1 MSAFEVT
8 VTPPRG
14 GQPKRRTESR
24 EPTLVMLG
32 PFTPKA
38 TVIFEGVPVGKTARR
53 QLVVRNPYDGEIKVL
68 VTKIPKPEVN
78 LSLEWTSSDIAT
90 GDERMLDLVWSPS
103 KLLAIKEVLQMSDS
117 CGNRKE
123 ITLIMKSIELKK
135 AAPAKKNAPKV
146 AAAPVMPKLRLKL
159 KSPSPPKA
167 AVRRSV
173 LNRKKESPAKVTMV
187 APMPPKVAALKSS
200 NASNIFSSSAFNFSQ
215 VSEGGRRSEK
225 ENQSPGTPDGASKL
239 FNSIKFTPSN
249 GGEIADLADLPTPVN
264 FLRVDDFRF
273 ENIASIRKRL
283 SISPEVKL
291 AVPSNES
298 VLALKA
304 TPEVQ
309 IYKAGSPGRGQF
321 DPNCFSTVSKPPEPE
336 RTYLMVNEVTVT
348 AEKDSGARQLNFS
361 HDLELTEIVHMK
373 DSPLAALK
381 AAETVRAVD
390 RVSPCNEIQLVF
402 LEQLEAAFSE
412 QQNPQQPKVLN
423 KTQTVSP
430 YCTSPQLSMI
440 AEESLRDLGVTY
452 AASAAPETTHIHQK
466 TFKIASHESLVK
478 STSDDNIVKNL
489 TLELARSRPVPPTT
503 PGSMPNLNEDVD
515 DDDEARHIFKEH
527 EIRAQSSR
535 FNLHEVGRVSDE
547 MNQSAGKRRH
557 HLDRTDYDEEEE
569 EEEEL
574 CSMVISPPKRSKMSA
589 MSLGRMAPPP
599 PKARTAVRQ
608 SLQVTKSTASTRPLS
623 LKRPVPAAPTLAL
636 ARKLPSEEKR
646 IFLYDSDQH
655 LKTFI
660 NPDPFAATTTCD
672 PFLSVTM
679 YLDERAFERYERQL
693 KKWLN
698 ALVTIPADLDT
709 ESNKPLD
716 VGKLFDEVKGKQL
729 TLAPTK
735 ELISCHYY
743 RSRLEQLRNAGYGLY
758 TSEQVAGPLRKVRS
772 AIEKKSMVLR
782 TDRDLH
788 LDLVLQR
795 TILELLLCFNP
806 LWLRLGLEVTY
817 GELIELQ
824 SNRDIVGLST
834 FIVNRL
840 FRDRYEEAKG
850 SKAYSLSPAYA
861 EYMKKF
867 TFQKFLF
874 LLFFLD
880 TAKNSRLIRHN
891 PCLFVKNAP
900 YKETRE
906 ILIRFASHLIAG
918 IGDITKHLKR
928 FGYVLTHKQTF
939 LDEFDYAFENL
950 GVDLRDGIRL
960 TRVMEIILLRDD
972 LTQNLRVPSIS
983 RLQKIHNVNL
993 ALRALEE
1000 AEYQITG
1007 DITAKD
1013 ICDGH
1018 REKTLSLLWQIVY
1031 KFRAPKFNA
1040 AANVI
1045 RGWWRKNW
1053 LRVVIA
1059 RRIEEKRV
1067 KMRER
1072 AAVRIQAVWRRFRT
1086 RQWFRAMRE
1095 EKLQAVVILQ
1105 KYTRRYL
1112 AQKQAAQQY
1121 SSILRIQRWWRSI
1134 QQMRTVRSQYLLQR
1148 RAALLVQTSFRR
1160 FALARRI
1167 LAASTVIR
1175 TIKAEAL
1182 RRHQSAIVLQRVL
1195 RSYVVHRKLQAIVG
1209 AIVAFNRKKAVQ
1221 YRAAARIQAMARMV
1235 VVRREFVRLRSATI
1249 VIQQRW
1255 RECLLARRQR
1265 CEFVE
1270 LRQSA
1275 IVVQQRFR
1283 GLLLMRQVKTEYEVQ
1298 RSRVIFVQRKVRAKL
1313 ETRRVR
1319 GEFVQLRQSAV
1330 IVQRRFRALIAMRQ
1344 QRASY
1349 QDLRSAAIVLQQR
1362 FRARCDMKV
1371 QSTQFLRQRTAAQAI
1386 QRRFRANLAMR
1397 EQRGEFHRL
1406 RAACIT
1412 IQHHLR
1418 ATIAMKRQR
1427 VEFLSLQYS
1436 VMVVQRQFRANVAA
1450 RRQRE
1455 EYVTLRSS
1463 AINVQRRW
1471 RATLLARDVQ
1481 RSYQLQRQAAITI
1494 QRYWRNVQL
1503 RRMTREN
1510 YLEKRCAAV
1519 KIQRHFRGYLLMKRT
1534 RAEFNDLKR
1543 VAITV
1548 QRRYRATKSMQLQ
1561 LVEFERMVWAAR
1573 VVQVRFRARQIASE
1587 KRAEFEVLRKV
1598 TLCVQ
1603 RQRRAMVAMRRD
1615 REAFLKLRE
1624 AVISVQQR
1632 FRALVAMKEAR
1643 GNYLRIYSAVIC
1655 IQRRYRAEKESAM
1668 VHGQYLNLRSAT
1680 IVIQQYFRGYLEM
1693 KREKTGFE
1701 RLKSAAVRIQQQLRA
1716 VKQMRVQRESFQK
1729 QRSAAIAIQRYFRGY
1744 LSMKKQRAE
1753 FLQVRRA
1760 CLVVQRRYRA
1770 KQAMIEQKIVYDHLR
1785 TSAITIQQRWRAT
1798 LTMRRECSDYRRV
1811 QWAVQIIQ
1819 TRYRACCLRWIA
1831 QLNYRIYRS
1840 AVIVVQRRF
1849 RANLL
1854 MKSEMTRYQRIK
1866 TVTLR
1871 LQTRCR
1877 GYLAREAFQAKLTPE
1892 YLERR
1897 QREQAAKRIQACW
1910 RGYRHRKRHQTT
1922 TMRDIALRMIASR
1935 REALRD
1941 PSNNV
1946 TNILRSCLKFMH
1958 TRFAVHEAIKVLQRI
1973 EYMSRLVP
1981 HLLASDAIFLATFCY
1996 ATMAQAIRSELD
2008 KQLIEIC
2015 ARIILN
2021 LARFNGTK
2029 EQAFQE
2035 NGLVTVSQMLLRW
2048 CDKECAIFNTL
2059 CTLLW
2064 VLSHDRHK
2072 KNAIRRYMISREA
2085 IYMLRETK
2093 KLVQRKENMR
2103 RNVKKPPVGCL
2114 VPPDPTLMRMVP
2126 ILGPDYGVIRS
2137 QPYVFY
2143 SSVFAFDTVLAA
2155 LDVDIS

>member
-14 GQPKRRTESR
+14 GPPKRRTESR

-78 LSLEWTSSDIAT
+78 LSLEWTSADIAT

-103 KLLAIKEVLQMSDS
+103 NLLAIKEVLQMSDS
-117 CGNRKE
+117 CGNRKD

-135 AAPAKKNAPKV
+135 TSSAAAKKT
-146 AAAPVMPKLRLKL
+146 AAASKPVPKLKLKL

-167 AVRRSV
+167 TVRRSV
-173 LNRKKESPAKVTMV
+173 LNRKKESPV
-187 APMPPKVAALKSS
+187 AMMPPKVAALKAS

-215 VSEGGRRSEK
+215 VSEPVEFNGGRRKDK
-225 ENQSPGTPDGASKL
+225 ENCSPGTPEAASKL

-249 GGEIADLADLPTPVN
+249 GAEMADLADLPTPVS
-264 FLRVDDFRF
+264 FLRVNDFRF
-273 ENIASIRKRL
+273 ENIGSIRKRL

-291 AVPSNES
+291 AVPPSNES

-304 TPEVQ
+304 TPEVRN
-309 IYKAGSPGRGQF
+309 YKAGSPGAKQF
-321 DPNCFSTVSKPPEPE
+321 DPNCFSTVSKAPEVE
-336 RTYLMVNEVTVT
+336 RTYLMVTNE
-348 AEKDSGARQLNFS
+348 AAPEKDSGARQLNFS

-373 DSPLAALK
+373 DSPVAALK
-381 AAETVRAVD
+381 AAEAVRAVE

-412 QQNPQQPKVLN
+412 QQQPKALN

-452 AASAAPETTHIHQK
+452 AAASAAPETTQIHQK

-489 TLELARSRPVPPTT
+489 TLELGRSRPVPPAT
-503 PGSMPNLNEDVD
+503 PGSMPNLNEGVDD
-515 DDDEARHIFKEH
+515 DDDEARHLFKEH

-535 FNLHEVGRVSDE
+535 FNLHELGRVSDE
-547 MNQSAGKRRH
+547 MNQSSGKRRH
-557 HLDRTDYDEEEE
+557 HLDRTDYEEEE

-574 CSMVISPPKRSKMSA
+574 HSMVISPPKRSK
-589 MSLGRMAPPP
+589 LGPGRMAPP
-599 PKARTAVRQ
+599 TAVPRAASRSVAAGRQ
-608 SLQVTKSTASTRPLS
+608 SLQVAKSTAPARPLS

-636 ARKLPSEEKR
+636 ARKVPSEEKR

-743 RSRLEQLRNAGYGLY
+743 RSRLEQLRNAGYALY

-880 TAKNSRLIRHN
+880 TAKNSRLIKHN

-939 LDEFDYAFENL
+939 LDEFDYAFDSL

-1000 AEYQITG
+1000 ADYQITG

-1045 RGWWRKNW
+1045 RDWWRKNW

-1059 RRIEEKRV
+1059 RRIEEKRA
-1067 KMRER
+1067 KRREL
-1072 AAVRIQAVWRRFRT
+1072 ATVRIQAVWRGVRT
-1086 RQWFRAMRE
+1086 RRWFRVMRE

-1134 QQMRTVRSQYLLQR
+1134 QQMKSVREHYLLQR
-1148 RAALLVQTSFRR
+1148 SSALLVQTSFRR

-1167 LAASTVIR
+1167 LAAATVIR
-1175 TIKAEAL
+1175 TIKAENL
-1182 RRHQSAIVLQRVL
+1182 RRHQAAIVLQRVL
-1195 RSYVVHRKLQAIVG
+1195 RSYVIHRKLQAIVG
-1209 AIVAFNRKKAVQ
+1209 GMVAFNRRKAVQ
-1221 YRAAARIQAMARMV
+1221 YRAAARIQSMVRMRG
-1235 VVRREFVRLRSATI
+1235 VRREFVRLRSATI
-1249 VIQQRW
+1249 VVQQRW
-1255 RECLLARRQR
+1255 REILLARRLR
-1265 CEFVE
+1265 REFVT
-1270 LRQSA
+1270 LRSSA
-1275 IVVQQRFR
+1275 IVVQRRFR
-1283 GLLLMRQVKTEYEVQ
+1283 ALCVMRAVRERYEAE

-1313 ETRRVR
+1313 EMRRVR
-1319 GEFVQLRQSAV
+1319 GEFVLLRKSV
-1330 IVQRRFRALIAMRQ
+1330 VVVQRAFRAMLAMRR

-1349 QDLRSAAIVLQQR
+1349 QELRSAAVVLQQR
-1362 FRARCDMKV
+1362 FRARCAMKV
-1371 QSTQFLRQRTAAQAI
+1371 QLAQYLRVRWAAQAI
-1386 QRRFRANLAMR
+1386 QRHFRARAAMR
-1397 EQRGEFHRL
+1397 KQRDEYQRV
-1406 RAACIT
+1406 RTACVT
-1412 IQHHLR
+1412 IQRRLR

-1427 VEFLSLQYS
+1427 LEFLTLQYS
-1436 VMVVQRQFRANVAA
+1436 VMVVQRQFRANLAG

-1455 EYVTLRSS
+1455 EYLRLRSS
-1463 AINVQRRW
+1463 VISVQRRW
-1471 RATLLARDVQ
+1471 RATLLARQVR
-1481 RSYQLQRQAAITI
+1481 RSYQEERQAALSI
-1494 QRYWRNVQL
+1494 QRHWRNVQL
-1503 RRMTREN
+1503 RRKTREN
-1510 YLEKRCAAV
+1510 YLEKRDAAI
-1519 KIQRHFRGYLLMKRT
+1519 KIQRHFRDYLLMKRT
-1534 RAEFNDLKR
+1534 RGEFNDLKR
-1543 VAITV
+1543 AAITL
-1548 QRRYRATKSMQLQ
+1548 QRRFRAMKSMRQQLT
-1561 LVEFERMVWAAR
+1561 EFKRIVWAAR
-1573 VVQVRFRARQIASE
+1573 VVQIRFRAKQTANE
-1587 KRAEFEVLRKV
+1587 KRVEFEVLRKV
-1598 TLCVQ
+1598 TVCVQ
-1603 RQRRAMVAMRRD
+1603 RQRRATIAMRRD

-1624 AVISVQQR
+1624 AVINVQQR
-1632 FRALVAMKEAR
+1632 FRALVAMREAR
-1643 GNYLRIYSAVIC
+1643 QRYLRIYGAVIC
-1655 IQRRYRAEKESAM
+1655 IQRRYRAERESAI
-1668 VHGQYLNLRSAT
+1668 VHGRYLNLRSAT

-1693 KREKTGFE
+1693 KRQKAGFE

-1716 VKQMRVQRESFQK
+1716 VKQMKVERESFQK

-1753 FLQVRRA
+1753 FLQLKQA
-1760 CLVVQRRYRA
+1760 CTIVQSRYRA
-1770 KQAMIEQKIVYDHLR
+1770 KQAMIKQRIAYDHLR
-1785 TSAITIQQRWRAT
+1785 KSAITIQQRWRAT
-1798 LTMRRECSDYRRV
+1798 LAMRRDRSQYQRV
-1811 QWAVQIIQ
+1811 QWAVQVIQ

-1854 MKSEMTRYQRIK
+1854 MRTEIARYQQLK

-1877 GYLAREAFQAKLTPE
+1877 GYLAREAFKAKLTPE
-1892 YLERR
+1892 YLARR
-1897 QREQAAKRIQACW
+1897 QQEHAAKRIQACW
-1910 RGYRHRKRHQTT
+1910 RGYRHRNRHQTT

-1981 HLLASDAIFLATFCY
+1981 HLLANDAIFLATFCY
-1996 ATMAQAIRSELD
+1996 GTMAQAIRSELD

-2021 LARFNGTK
+2021 LARFAGTK
-2029 EQAFQE
+2029 EEAFQE

-2143 SSVFAFDTVLAA
+2143 SSVFAFDTVLAV